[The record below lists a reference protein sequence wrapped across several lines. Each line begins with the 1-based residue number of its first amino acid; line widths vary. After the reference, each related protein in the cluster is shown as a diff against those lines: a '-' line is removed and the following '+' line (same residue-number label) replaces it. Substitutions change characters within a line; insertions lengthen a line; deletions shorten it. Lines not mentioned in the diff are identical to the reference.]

1 MAAKSARKSVPG
13 SDKQAMP
20 KAKPAGKLDPEERI
34 EISVL
39 LRPRADTRGA
49 MEARNFTSPE
59 LASRQY
65 ASREALAAERG
76 AAPDDIAKVEAFA
89 QDHHLTVVEESI
101 PRRTVKLSGT
111 IADLE
116 AAFRPNLKQWK
127 VGSRTFRGRTGPISV
142 PADLAN
148 IVVAVLG
155 FDNRPAVRPHLL
167 YRDGPP
173 PSLNGHAGAANKG
186 AGKSAGKASK
196 SKSSKKSA
204 KAQAAGAAN
213 GGGRVVRPR
222 NAPDGSFKP
231 TEVAKLYN
239 FPAGLNGSGQCI
251 AIIELN
257 DTDSRNR
264 VTGTGFSASD
274 LKAYFQAIG
283 VPLPSVTAVGV
294 DGGANKPG
302 PDANADG
309 EVMLDIEVAGAV
321 APGANIAV
329 YFAPNT
335 DQGFVDA
342 LTTAVHDSVR
352 KPSVVSISWGAQEE
366 AWTQQALNAFDQALQ
381 DAAAMGV
388 TVCCA
393 AGDDGSSDIR
403 EANQRD
409 GQPHV
414 DFPAANPFSLAC
426 GGTKLLGS
434 GTQITSEVVWN
445 EGDSG
450 TGGGVSNAFARPA
463 YQAHSSV
470 PKSPKGKRGRGVPDI
485 AGDADPETGYQVR
498 LVGGQNAVIGGT
510 SAVAPLWAGLVA
522 LLNQKLT
529 GVGKP
534 PIGFCNPFL
543 YNSLSHSA
551 AALHDITH
559 GNNDIEGLGKYK
571 ARKGWDP
578 CTGLGTPDGEK
589 LLAAL
594 TA

>member
-1 MAAKSARKSVPG
+1 MAAKSARKPVPG
-13 SDKQAMP
+13 SEKQAPP
-20 KAKPAGKLDPEERI
+20 KAKAAGKVDPGEHI

-39 LRPRADTRGA
+39 LRPRTDTRGA
-49 MEARNFTSPE
+49 LEARNFTSSD
-59 LASRQY
+59 LGSRQY
-65 ASREALAAERG
+65 VSREMMAAERG
-76 AAPDDIAKVEAFA
+76 ASPDDIAKIEAFA
-89 QDHHLTVVEESI
+89 QEHHLTVVEVSI
-101 PRRTVKLSGT
+101 PRRTIKLAGS

-116 AAFRPNLKQWK
+116 EAFQPNLKEWK
-127 VGSRTFRGRTGPISV
+127 IGARTVRGRTGPITV
-142 PADLAN
+142 PSDLAN

-155 FDNRPAVRPHLL
+155 FDNRPAVKPHVCF
-167 YRDGPP
+167 RDGKPKAVRNVRT
-173 PSLNGHAGAANKG
+173 NGNGRGTSTN
-186 AGKSAGKASK
+186 GK
-196 SKSSKKSA
+196 
-204 KAQAAGAAN
+204 
-213 GGGRVVRPR
+213 GRVIRPR

-231 TEVAKLYN
+231 TEVAQLYN
-239 FPAGLNGSGQCI
+239 FPAGVTGAGQCI

-257 DTDSRNR
+257 DTDSHGHP
-264 VTGTGFSASD
+264 TGTGFSATD
-274 LKAYFQAIG
+274 LKAYFQAMG
-283 VPLPSVTAVGV
+283 VPAPNVVAVGV

-335 DQGFVDA
+335 DQGFIDA

-366 AWTQQALNAFDQALQ
+366 AWTQQSLTAFDQALQ

-388 TVCCA
+388 TVTCA

-403 EANQRD
+403 DASQRD
-409 GQPHV
+409 GKPHV
-414 DFPAANPFSLAC
+414 DFPAASPFALAC
-426 GGTKLLGS
+426 GGTKLLGT
-434 GTQITSEVVWN
+434 GTSISSEVVWN

-450 TGGGVSNAFARPA
+450 TGGGVSNHFARPA
-463 YQAHSSV
+463 YQAHASI
-470 PKSPKGKRGRGVPDI
+470 PKSPKGKTGRGVPDI
-485 AGDADPETGYQVR
+485 AGDADPQTGYQVR

-529 GVGKP
+529 SVGKP
-534 PIGFCNPFL
+534 PVGFCNPFL
-543 YNSLSHSA
+543 YTSLSQSA
-551 AALHDITH
+551 AALHDITQ
-559 GNNDIEGLGKYK
+559 GTNDIEGLGKYK
-571 ARKGWDP
+571 AKKGWDP
-578 CTGLGTPDGEK
+578 CTGLGTPDGAK

>member
-1 MAAKSARKSVPG
+1 MATKTARKPVPG
-13 SDKQAMP
+13 SEKSAP
-20 KAKPAGKLDPEERI
+20 PRAAAAGKLDPNQRI

-39 LRPRADTRGA
+39 VRPRTDTRGA
-49 MEARNFTSPE
+49 MESRDFTSPE
-59 LASRQY
+59 LSSRQY
-65 ASREALAAERG
+65 VSREALAAERG
-76 AAPDDIAKVEAFA
+76 ASPEDIAKVEAFA
-89 QDHHLTVVEESI
+89 RDHNLTVVQTSI
-101 PRRTVKLSGT
+101 PRRTVKVSGT
-111 IADLE
+111 LADLE
-116 AAFRPNLKQWK
+116 AAFQPNLKQVK
-127 VGSRTFRGRTGPISV
+127 VGGRVIRARSGPISV
-142 PADLAN
+142 PTDLAN
-148 IVVAVLG
+148 IIVAVLG
-155 FDNRPAVRPHLL
+155 FDNRPAVQPHLV

-173 PSLNGHAGAANKG
+173 AAP
-186 AGKSAGKASK
+186 
-196 SKSSKKSA
+196 KSA
-204 KAQAAGAAN
+204 KTSTN
-213 GGGRVVRPR
+213 GRAKPTRGERVLRPR

-239 FPAGLNGSGQCI
+239 FPAGLNGKGQTI

-257 DTDSRNR
+257 DTDAQNHP
-264 VTGTGFSASD
+264 TGTGFSASD

-283 VPLPSVTAVGV
+283 VPLPHVAAVGV
-294 DGGANKPG
+294 DGGANVPG
-302 PDANADG
+302 PDPNADG

-342 LTTAVHDSVR
+342 LTTAVHDNVR

-366 AWTQQALNAFDQALQ
+366 AWTDQALAAFDQALQ

-403 EANQRD
+403 TPSQRD
-409 GQPHV
+409 GHPHV
-414 DFPAANPFSLAC
+414 DFPAADPFALAC

-434 GTQITSEVVWN
+434 GTQIQSEVVWN
-445 EGDSG
+445 EGTSG
-450 TGGGVSNAFARPA
+450 TGGGVSNHFARPA
-463 YQAHSSV
+463 YQAHASV
-470 PKSPKGKRGRGVPDI
+470 PKSPKGKKGRGVPDI
-485 AGDADPETGYQVR
+485 AGDADPQTGYQVR

-529 GVGKP
+529 SVGKP

-543 YNSLSHSA
+543 YNSLSHA
-551 AALHDITH
+551 HPAALHDIIQ

-571 ARKGWDP
+571 ARKGWDA

-589 LLAAL
+589 LLTAL

>member
-1 MAAKSARKSVPG
+1 MAVSKTARKPVPG
-13 SDKQAMP
+13 SEKSAPPRATVVGKVDPDK
-20 KAKPAGKLDPEERI
+20 RI
-34 EISVL
+34 EISVIV
-39 LRPRADTRGA
+39 RPRTDTRGA
-49 MEARNFTSPE
+49 MESRNFTSPE
-59 LASRQY
+59 LSSRQY
-65 ASREALAAERG
+65 ASREAIAAERG
-76 AAPDDIAKVEAFA
+76 ASPDDIAKIDAFA
-89 QDHHLTVVEESI
+89 RDHHLTVVETSI
-101 PRRTVKLSGT
+101 ARRTIKLSGT

-116 AAFRPNLKQWK
+116 AAFQPNLKQMK
-127 VGSRTFRGRTGPISV
+127 VEGKVIRARTGAITV

-155 FDNRPAVRPHLL
+155 FDNRPAVQPHLV

-173 PSLNGHAGAANKG
+173 APAVNGTRGAKKGFATSKGRTAGAAKKAG
-186 AGKSAGKASK
+186 A
-196 SKSSKKSA
+196 SA
-204 KAQAAGAAN
+204 KSN
-213 GGGRVVRPR
+213 GRGGRASIVRPR

-239 FPAGLNGSGQCI
+239 FPANLDGAGQCI

-257 DTDSRNR
+257 STDENNN

-283 VPLPSVTAVGV
+283 VPMPAVSAVGV

-302 PDANADG
+302 PDPNADG

-321 APGANIAV
+321 APGASIAV

-342 LTTAVHDSVR
+342 VTTAVHDSVR

-366 AWTQQALNAFDQALQ
+366 AWTDQALTAFDAALQ

-403 EANQRD
+403 NKNQRD
-409 GQPHV
+409 GKPHV
-414 DFPAANPFSLAC
+414 DFPAADPFALAC
-426 GGTKLLGS
+426 GGTKLEGS
-434 GTQITSEVVWN
+434 GATIQSEVVWN
-445 EGDSG
+445 EGTSG
-450 TGGGVSNAFARPA
+450 TGGGVSNHFGLPT
-463 YQAHSSV
+463 YQAHASV
-470 PKSPKGKRGRGVPDI
+470 PKNPKGKKGRGVPDI
-485 AGDADPETGYQVR
+485 AGDADPQTGYQVK
-498 LVGGQNAVIGGT
+498 LVGGEDTVIGGT

-522 LLNQKLT
+522 VLNQKLAT
-529 GVGKP
+529 LGKP
-534 PIGFCNPFL
+534 MLGFCNPFL
-543 YNSLSHSA
+543 YNHVSHSGA
-551 AALHDITH
+551 FHDIVT

-589 LLAAL
+589 LLTAL
-594 TA
+594 TT